1 MSSLPRVLSLW
12 IKPWRTGSSNV
23 CSVGKPSSTNTT
35 SKSISVSTAVRQN
48 NIKTVT
54 LTHQFA
60 IHSNC
65 NPHLSCGMEIT
76 PNFTENK
83 AK

>member
-1 MSSLPRVLSLW
+1 MSTPPRVPSPW
-12 IKPWRTGSSNV
+12 IKPWRPGSSNV

-48 NIKTVT
+48 NIKTVV

-60 IHSNC
+60 IASTETVTLTYRVVQNC
-65 NPHLSCGMEIT
+65 T
-76 PNFTENK
+76 
-83 AK
+83 